1 MPNPERA
8 NEAILAGARRAVLA
22 ILLLAMVGILIELL
36 LVEHFEDAWQF
47 VPLCL
52 LGLGL
57 AVLGWH
63 ARAPNR
69 ASHRTL
75 QGLMVAFVV
84 SGFLGFYLHY
94 RGNAEFELEQN
105 PNVTWWVLFRE
116 AMMGGTP
123 ALAPGVM
130 IQIGLLGLLYA
141 YLSVPERRPG
151 HDSPRVSGDQELLV
165 GRDDP

>member
-1 MPNPERA
+1 MADSEQRSTDA
-8 NEAILAGARRAVLA
+8 VLAVARRA
-22 ILLLAMVGILIELL
+22 ILLILVLAMVGIFIELL

-52 LGLGL
+52 LVLGLGVVAWHTL
-57 AVLGWH
+57 APSRVS
-63 ARAPNR
+63 R
-69 ASHRTL
+69 RTHDV
-75 QGLMVAFVV
+75 LMVAFIIA
-84 SGFLGFYLHY
+84 GILGFYFHY

-105 PNVTWWVLFRE
+105 PNVDPWVLFRE

-141 YLSVPERRPG
+141 FL
-151 HDSPRVSGDQELLV
+151 
-165 GRDDP
+165 RDRQR

>member
-1 MPNPERA
+1 VASPQRSNDAM
-8 NEAILAGARRAVLA
+8 LATARRAVLA

-36 LVEHFEDAWQF
+36 LVEHFEDAWQL

-57 AVLGWH
+57 AALGWH

-69 ASHRTL
+69 TSHRTL

-84 SGFLGFYLHY
+84 AGFVGFYLHY

-105 PNVTWWVLFRE
+105 PSVAWWVLFRE

-141 YLSVPERRPG
+141 FLWERQR
-151 HDSPRVSGDQELLV
+151 
-165 GRDDP
+165 